1 MAYYFGI
8 NTGENEYTPPATSA
22 VSSTGRDVEIV
33 INTNANVPSVQDLIN
48 SLRQLENFILR
59 QSKPW

>member
-1 MAYYFGI
+1 MPYYFGI
-8 NTGENEYTPPATSA
+8 NTGQNEYTPPAQGATTTS
-22 VSSTGRDVEIV
+22 RDVEIV